1 VSWSTA
7 RRTLPLRR
15 LGLAA
20 AAAVVVLAALVAL
33 GRWERSRNADEQVRG
48 MERVLALVGPLDQRA
63 LSGYRREPGFDC
75 LVYRRGGNQFALELC
90 VDGRGRIIEAIDRR
104 RDDRRI
110 YSLRSDPSASTAR
123 ADRGEVDR
131 LLRKMGAVS

>member
-15 LGLAA
+15 VGLAA
-20 AAAVVVLAALVAL
+20 AAGVVLLALLVAV

-75 LVYRRGGNQFALELC
+75 LVYRRGRNRFALELC
-90 VDGRGRIIEAIDRR
+90 VDAHGRIVEAIDRR
-104 RDDRRI
+104 REDRRI
-110 YSLRSDPSASTAR
+110 YSLRSDPTASTVR
-123 ADRGEVDR
+123 VDRGEVDR